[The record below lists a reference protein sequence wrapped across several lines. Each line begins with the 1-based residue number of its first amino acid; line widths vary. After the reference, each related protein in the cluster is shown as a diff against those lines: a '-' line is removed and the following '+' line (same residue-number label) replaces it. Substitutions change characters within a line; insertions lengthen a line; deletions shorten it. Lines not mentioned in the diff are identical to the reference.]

1 MPNFRSIALRFLSSI
16 PRSAEGDRTLPP
28 HQLSGH
34 RLVGYRPSGQFGQF
48 GQAFTPIALA
58 MSSFTIAAVVG
69 LGPQGAIATTPDDA
83 PASLLQTLDAIDA
96 AANQGDL
103 DTVMDYYS
111 EDFSSSDGLDYD
123 DLQETLTGLWER
135 YSNLTYETELLS
147 WEQDGDAIVAETIT
161 LVTGRPEISGRI
173 FDFSATIESRQRF
186 VGQEIIE
193 QEVLSEETVLMSG
206 SNPPTVRINLPSEVG
221 IGQEFVFD
229 AIVLEPLGESRILG
243 AAIDEAVGVSG
254 YLDPETVN
262 LELLSAGGLFKI
274 GQAPVTPGSRWI
286 SAVLVRDDGIT
297 MVTRRLQVVR

>member
-1 MPNFRSIALRFLSSI
+1 
-16 PRSAEGDRTLPP
+16 
-28 HQLSGH
+28 
-34 RLVGYRPSGQFGQF
+34 
-48 GQAFTPIALA
+48 

-186 VGQEIIE
+186 VGQEITE

-206 SNPPTVRINLPSEVG
+206 SNPPTVRINLPNEVG
-221 IGQEFVFD
+221 IGQEFIFD
-229 AIVLEPLGESRILG
+229 AIVLEPLGESRLLG